1 MRWAGRKRRKESS
14 TPSSS
19 SSPWLSSSTP
29 RSPSTSSSSTTTT
42 GGYRTKSR
50 AKPRSIFLEKD
61 KNHFPR
67 KRNGSLHRVCVR
79 RTEQTCSRLASLST
93 FCLSRPLTISHRFSS
108 FSSNQKSICSTLN
121 GSKVAKCLSQV
132 IMGGTT
138 TFVNVI
144 YPVVKERNPEIM

>member
-19 SSPWLSSSTP
+19 SSLWPSSSTP

-50 AKPRSIFLEKD
+50 AKPRATFLVKD
-61 KNHFPR
+61 KNHPR
-67 KRNGSLHRVCVR
+67 KRNVSFHRVCVR

-121 GSKVAKCLSQV
+121 SRKVAKWLSQV

-144 YPVVKERNPEIM
+144 YPVVKERKPEIM

>member
-19 SSPWLSSSTP
+19 SSPWPSSSTP

-50 AKPRSIFLEKD
+50 AKPRSIFLVKD
-61 KNHFPR
+61 KN
-67 KRNGSLHRVCVR
+67 KRNVSLHRVCVR
-79 RTEQTCSRLASLST
+79 RTEQTCSLLGSLST
-93 FCLSRPLTISHRFSS
+93 FCLSRPLKISHRFLS

-121 GSKVAKCLSQV
+121 GSKVAKWLLQV